1 MRQIICEDLWRC
13 QKDKKDKI
21 LFYIRSIFI
30 NLKKQIY
37 KSFLIS
43 DDYRKDDYLRIE
55 EKAQNVCLEFIK
67 TIPKIL
73 KDIKTDIQ
81 ASYNSDPAANSVAEI
96 VFSYPGLY
104 ATIVNRIAHQLYV
117 MDVPL
122 IPRMMAEYAH
132 SITGIDIHPGAS
144 IGKSFFIDHGTGIVI
159 GETTIIGNNV
169 KIYHN
174 VTLGAISTKG
184 GQLLKGI
191 KRHPTI
197 KDNVVIYSG
206 VSILGGG
213 TVVGKNVVIGS
224 GSFITESIPEN
235 TKVNIKKDKLIVE
248 RRC

>member
-1 MRQIICEDLWRC
+1 
-13 QKDKKDKI
+13 
-21 LFYIRSIFI
+21 
-30 NLKKQIY
+30 
-37 KSFLIS
+37 
-43 DDYRKDDYLRIE
+43 
-55 EKAQNVCLEFIK
+55 
-67 TIPKIL
+67 
-73 KDIKTDIQ
+73 
-81 ASYNSDPAANSVAEI
+81 
-96 VFSYPGLY
+96 
-104 ATIVNRIAHQLYV
+104 